1 MKVQYF
7 FAGRRLVWIVLFAVL
22 IVLLLTAATSHAA
35 PEQSCGFY
43 HHVQYGQT
51 LASIGRY
58 YGVSVTALMH
68 ANPHIKNPNLIYA
81 GTNIYIPCGTP
92 PGHPGHPGMGG
103 MCRHQHYV
111 QYGQTLS
118 QIAYYYHV
126 SPYKIMHANG
136 LHNPDLI
143 FAGTY
148 LCIP

>member
-1 MKVQYF
+1 MKVQYL
-7 FAGRRLVWIVLFAVL
+7 FARRKIVWIVLFAVL
-22 IVLLLTAATSHAA
+22 AVFLLTAATTNAA

-43 HHVQYGQT
+43 HHVHFGQT

-68 ANPHIKNPNLIYA
+68 ANPHIKNPNVIYA
-81 GTNIYIPCGTP
+81 GSKIYIPCGKP
-92 PGHPGHPGMGG
+92 PGHPGTGGPGY
-103 MCRHQHYV
+103 CRHKHYV

-118 QIAYYYHV
+118 QIAYHYHV
-126 SPYKIMHANG
+126 PPYKIMQANG

-143 FAGTY
+143 YAGTY